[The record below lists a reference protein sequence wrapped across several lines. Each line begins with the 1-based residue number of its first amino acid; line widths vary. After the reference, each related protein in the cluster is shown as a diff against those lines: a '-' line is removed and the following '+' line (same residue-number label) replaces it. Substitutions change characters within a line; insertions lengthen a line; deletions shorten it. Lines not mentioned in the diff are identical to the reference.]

1 MSINDVNSF
10 KRVCIENG
18 FEYFSDGSNTNTIVY
33 ESIDGRNG
41 GIYYIYPDSS
51 FAFIFRET
59 IGDSDIEI
67 PYNTE
72 FDKIYKK
79 VKQLCQFS
87 RISEDN
93 GVSKACYKCNDSK
106 FNGEVGFVVLEGM
119 GVIHFTKL
127 LPN

>member
-1 MSINDVNSF
+1 MRGLAYNNPANADAI
-10 KRVCIENG
+10 RVA
-18 FEYFSDGSNTNTIVY
+18 
-33 ESIDGRNG
+33 G
-41 GIYYIYPDSS
+41 GIAPLVKLL
-51 FAFIFRET
+51 
-59 IGDSDIEI
+59 GDSDIEI

-119 GVIHFTKL
+119 GAIHFTKL